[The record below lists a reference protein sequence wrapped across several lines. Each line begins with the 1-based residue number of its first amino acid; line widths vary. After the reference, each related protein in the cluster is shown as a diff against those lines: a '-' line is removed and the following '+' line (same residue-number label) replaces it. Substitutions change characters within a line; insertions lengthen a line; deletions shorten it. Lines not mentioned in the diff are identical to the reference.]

1 MEIEKLKLGIVGP
14 CASGKTT
21 LKNGLRNYGF
31 HVKHIVQEHSY
42 VPDMW
47 KRLSKPDILIY
58 LDVSYELTQKRKT
71 LNWSKHE
78 YIIQVKRLEHARNH
92 ADIYIQTDHI
102 TENEVL
108 QTVLTGLNSIIGDVI
123 ERK

>member
-1 MEIEKLKLGIVGP
+1 MEIGIVGP

-21 LKNGLRNYGF
+21 LKNELKDYGYQ
-31 HVKHIVQEHSY
+31 VKHIAQEHSY

-58 LDVSYELTQKRKT
+58 LDVSFELTKKRKT
-71 LNWSKHE
+71 INWTEHE
-78 YIIQVKRLEHARNH
+78 YLIQVKRLEHARKH

-108 QTVLTGLNSIIGDVI
+108 NTVLDNIKSLEIN
-123 ERK
+123 KK